1 MDEELNF
8 CPASKW
14 SCHMSCDG
22 MAASCIFYFL
32 SILVQNSFVS
42 PVSRGYQNVTLL
54 EPETPNTW
62 TLYWGWIIQCEMKTR
77 KEREV
82 WCKNYTADVGHW
94 HSQVLW
100 DYLLFGCYSI
110 LISFQHQHWSSQHIK
125 WTEHRSS
132 VCSVFVPFSINRSLC
147 PNVGARGQHTPACL
161 PRSEACHYQGLERL
175 AHNREL
181 PANCGQIQTAN
192 RDH

>member
-32 SILVQNSFVS
+32 SLLVQNSFVS

-54 EPETPNTW
+54 EPETQTRE
-62 TLYWGWIIQCEMKTR
+62 LYIEAESFNVKWKPEKR
-77 KEREV
+77 ER
-82 WCKNYTADVGHW
+82 CDAKNYTADVGHW

-125 WTEHRSS
+125 WTEHRSC

-147 PNVGARGQHTPACL
+147 PNVGARGQYTPACL
-161 PRSEACHYQGLERL
+161 PRSEACHYPGLERL

>member
-22 MAASCIFYFL
+22 MAASCIFYFS

-42 PVSRGYQNVTLL
+42 PVSRAYQNVTLL
-54 EPETPNTW
+54 ELETPNTW

-77 KEREV
+77 EEREV
-82 WCKNYTADVGHW
+82 WCINYTADVGHW

-125 WTEHRSS
+125 WTEHRSC
-132 VCSVFVPFSINRSLC
+132 VCSVFEPFSINRSLWGQGSAHASLFTPEWGVSLARAGEAGSQWRAASKLW
-147 PNVGARGQHTPACL
+147 PN
-161 PRSEACHYQGLERL
+161 S
-175 AHNREL
+175 
-181 PANCGQIQTAN
+181 NCK
-192 RDH
+192 

>member
-32 SILVQNSFVS
+32 SLLVQNSFVS

-62 TLYWGWIIQCEMKTR
+62 TLYWVWIIQCEMKTR

-147 PNVGARGQHTPACL
+147 PCIVCAPLIDFLACGTETIHLYHL
-161 PRSEACHYQGLERL
+161 PKNKPCQKSLL
-175 AHNREL
+175 N
-181 PANCGQIQTAN
+181 NCTLSSQWN
-192 RDH
+192 

>member
-1 MDEELNF
+1 MRSWIFVPPLSGRATCLAMGWQHPVYF
-8 CPASKW
+8 
-14 SCHMSCDG
+14 
-22 MAASCIFYFL
+22 IFYPSLFRTHL
-32 SILVQNSFVS
+32 SAQSAVVIRMSHCWSRRHQTRELYIEAESF
-42 PVSRGYQNVTLL
+42 NVKWK
-54 EPETPNTW
+54 PE
-62 TLYWGWIIQCEMKTR
+62 KR
-77 KEREV
+77 ER
-82 WCKNYTADVGHW
+82 CDAKNYTADVGHW

-125 WTEHRSS
+125 WTEHRSY

-161 PRSEACHYQGLERL
+161 PRSEACHYPGLERL